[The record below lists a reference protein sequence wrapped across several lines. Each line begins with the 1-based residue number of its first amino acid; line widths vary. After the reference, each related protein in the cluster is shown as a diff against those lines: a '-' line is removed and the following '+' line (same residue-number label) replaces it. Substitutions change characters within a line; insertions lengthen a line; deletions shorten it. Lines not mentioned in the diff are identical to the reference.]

1 MEPVSPGEET
11 TEMTCRACGGL
22 LESHVTDLPFK
33 VADTTIVILKS
44 LPVFQ
49 CPQCG
54 DTELDQDT
62 MAKVDLL
69 LKAVNRSAELE
80 VIQYAA

>member
-1 MEPVSPGEET
+1 
-11 TEMTCRACGGL
+11 MTCRACGGL
-22 LESHVTDLPFK
+22 SESLVTDFPFK
-33 VADTTIVILKS
+33 IADTTIVILKS

-62 MAKVDLL
+62 MARVDQILN
-69 LKAVNRSAELE
+69 AVNKSAELE